1 MTHEPD
7 LVQEL
12 TSEHVRLHGLL
23 DRVREAAPGSEA
35 RGERADETVR
45 LLTAHLDRE
54 RRVLGPA
61 ALDWLA
67 ADGGV
72 WAERLAAERR
82 ETGAL
87 LRELARAAPHEERF
101 DELLLDLVHAVSA
114 HTRQVDQLLLP
125 RLQAVC
131 PPDELHRLG
140 TRARALPPVTATR
153 VRHVA
158 VLARVRRLL
167 RRGAG

>member
-7 LVQEL
+7 LVLEL
-12 TSEHVRLHGLL
+12 SSDHARLHGLL
-23 DRVREAAPGSEA
+23 DRVRESAPGSEA
-35 RGERADETVR
+35 RRERVDEIAR

-61 ALDWLA
+61 ALTWLG
-67 ADGGV
+67 ADGGG
-72 WAERLAAERR
+72 WAERLSAERR

-87 LRELARAAPHEERF
+87 LRELARAEPYGERF
-101 DELLLDLVHAVSA
+101 DALVLDLVEAVGA
-114 HTRQVDQLLLP
+114 HTRWVDQVLLL

-131 PPDELHRLG
+131 PPDELRRLG
-140 TRARALPPVTATR
+140 ARARALPPVTATR

-167 RRGAG
+167 RRGPA